1 MHRTQRMKNMHKTQ
15 IAQSTNKDRKHK
27 HSKAQIKHRTQ
38 TTKSTNTAF
47 VLVFEMFVF
56 SVFICA
62 LCNLCFV
69 HVFHT
74 LCSVHICV
82 LCFQT
87 LICSR
92 NSSKIHIVSIGPGA
106 ASGWNCTERHLLDL
120 CRIPSFEPSFA
131 FTNHSSHPTGRVF
144 PFTA

>member
-1 MHRTQRMKNMHKTQ
+1 MKNMHKTQ

-27 HSKAQIKHRTQ
+27 HFKDQNECGICAFGAPKAQIPHSLWSLKCLCFR
-38 TTKSTNTAF
+38 SLF
-47 VLVFEMFVF
+47 VLCAICVLCMF
-56 SVFICA
+56 FIR
-62 LCNLCFV
+62 
-69 HVFHT
+69 
-74 LCSVHICV
+74 CV